1 MSKAEQ
7 FDVIA
12 KIVCSI
18 TLQSKADLIFDFFA
32 MQRAFLAYVIIP
44 KAQLVQSPPWAT
56 CSSCSALWIVSS
68 VDVLP
73 SYAESYIYCLHF
85 SFQGFFL
92 CGKIEHFWD
101 F

>member
-44 KAQLVQSPPWAT
+44 KAQLVQSPP
-56 CSSCSALWIVSS
+56 
-68 VDVLP
+68 
-73 SYAESYIYCLHF
+73 
-85 SFQGFFL
+85 
-92 CGKIEHFWD
+92 
-101 F
+101 